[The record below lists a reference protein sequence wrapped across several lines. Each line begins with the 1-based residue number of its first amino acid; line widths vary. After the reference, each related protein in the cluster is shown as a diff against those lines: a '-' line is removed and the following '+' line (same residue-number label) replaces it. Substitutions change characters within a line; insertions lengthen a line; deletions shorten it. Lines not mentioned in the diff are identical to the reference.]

1 MKVQVTRTDFR
12 HARICLSP
20 FGLHGWADLYWQE
33 YGELPD
39 ESKESSAGCLLLC
52 RAIEL
57 EFKAW
62 HRQAGR
68 TDGLIDRFRHD
79 LVASYLALPKK
90 HQTLSLDEVD
100 LLTKAGDAYTRAGL
114 RAFEP
119 GAADR
124 AREPRRDPVKLEAL
138 TRKVLEYGDKL
149 ALSLW

>member
-1 MKVQVTRTDFR
+1 
-12 HARICLSP
+12 
-20 FGLHGWADLYWQE
+20 LHGWADRYWQE
-33 YGELPD
+33 YEGLSND
-39 ESKESSAGCLLLC
+39 WRGSAEAYLLLC

-68 TDGLIDRFRHD
+68 TDGLIDRVRHD
-79 LVASYLALPKK
+79 LMASYRALPKK

-124 AREPRRDPVKLEAL
+124 AREPRRDPVKFEAL
-138 TRKVLEYGDKL
+138 TRKVLEYGDEL